1 VIAQL
6 QASISDPQLT
16 GTDVWFV
23 RVQKRVYK
31 AAMTTAPGDLVT
43 VLDPMKSA
51 TPAVLGQATKRARP
65 GGVTARL
72 VPIASAEDAR
82 LDPYVRLRDR
92 DLARTDGSFV
102 AEGEVVVRVLASA
115 RQTGFRVRSLLVEQ
129 RRVEPLA
136 DVVAALGDDVE
147 MFVVPQAVMDGV
159 VGFAIHRG
167 ILALGDRGAPHT
179 AAALLAA
186 ESGAAIAV
194 GLVGLTNHDNV
205 GSVFRNAAAF
215 GARAVLLDPATCD
228 PLYRKA
234 IRVSVGAALVT
245 PFARCA
251 SGEAMLDTIEAAGWE
266 ALALSGRG
274 DETLEEA
281 VRTPAARGRVLL
293 LGTEGD
299 GLPPDILARTR
310 RVRIDMTPTLDS
322 LNVAVA
328 SGIALYEATRRRA

>member
-1 VIAQL
+1 
-6 QASISDPQLT
+6 
-16 GTDVWFV
+16 
-23 RVQKRVYK
+23 
-31 AAMTTAPGDLVT
+31 M
-43 VLDPMKSA
+43 
-51 TPAVLGQATKRARP
+51 
-65 GGVTARL
+65 TARL
-72 VPIASAEDAR
+72 VPIASADDAR

-115 RQTGFRVRSLLVEQ
+115 RQTTFRVRSLLVEQ

-136 DVVAALGDDVE
+136 DVVTALADDVE
-147 MFVVPQAVMDGV
+147 IFVVPQAVMDDV

-167 ILALGDRGAPHT
+167 ILALGERGTPL
-179 AAALLAA
+179 AADALLAQA
-186 ESGAAIAV
+186 GGAPLAV
-194 GLVGLTNHDNV
+194 GLIGLTNHDNV

-251 SGEAMLDTIEAAGWE
+251 SGEAMLDTIAAAGWE
-266 ALALSGRG
+266 ALALSARG
-274 DETLEEA
+274 DETLGD
-281 VRTPAARGRVLL
+281 VFRTPAAEGRVLL

-299 GLPPDILARTR
+299 GLPPEILARTR

-328 SGIALYEATRRRA
+328 SGVALYEATRHRRSRSP

>member
-1 VIAQL
+1 MVGVFRAARG
-6 QASISDPQLT
+6 ASE
-16 GTDVWFV
+16 
-23 RVQKRVYK
+23 
-31 AAMTTAPGDLVT
+31 
-43 VLDPMKSA
+43 
-51 TPAVLGQATKRARP
+51 RARP
-65 GGVTARL
+65 AGVPARI
-72 VPIASAEDAR
+72 VPLASAADAR
-82 LDPYVRLRDR
+82 LDPYLRLRDR

-115 RQTGFRVRSLLVEQ
+115 RQTAFRVRSLLVER

-147 MFVVPQAVMDGV
+147 VYVVSQDVMDGV

-167 ILALGDRGAPHT
+167 ILALGERSAPLT
-179 AAALLAA
+179 ADVLLARG
-186 ESGAAIAV
+186 EGARLAV
-194 GLVGLTNHDNV
+194 GLIGLTNHDNV

-245 PFARCA
+245 PFARCG
-251 SGEAMLDTIEAAGWE
+251 SGAAMLDTTAAAGWE
-266 ALALSGRG
+266 PLALSARG
-274 DETLEEA
+274 EETLAEA
-281 VRTPAARGRVLL
+281 VRRPTPYGRVLL
-293 LGTEGD
+293 LGTEGE
-299 GLPPDILARTR
+299 GLPPEILGRAR

-328 SGIALYEATRRRA
+328 SGIALYEATRRSG